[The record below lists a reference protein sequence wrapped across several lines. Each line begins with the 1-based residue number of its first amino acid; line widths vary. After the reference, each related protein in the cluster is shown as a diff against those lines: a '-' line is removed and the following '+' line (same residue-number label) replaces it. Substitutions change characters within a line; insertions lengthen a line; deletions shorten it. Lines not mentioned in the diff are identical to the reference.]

1 MTSLGKIVKFFN
13 LLFLALIHREVCLRS
28 KLLPIVNVC
37 NFKLAHLLK
46 RLSKGTR
53 KSCRQNK
60 MVELVRLV
68 ITKIN
73 NRGKTEQS
81 RKIKMEENELLRR
94 KIQKNKICSDMYFV
108 FNKTVERYVTREGDY
123 IFLFPIVS
131 NSIT

>member
-13 LLFLALIHREVCLRS
+13 LLFLAEIHREVCLRS
-28 KLLPIVNVC
+28 KLLPKVSVS

-60 MVELVRLV
+60 MVGLVRLV

-81 RKIKMEENELLRR
+81 RKIKMEEKERLTKKNLRR
-94 KIQKNKICSDMYFV
+94 ISMKQNIL
-108 FNKTVERYVTREGDY
+108 TVQ
-123 IFLFPIVS
+123 II
-131 NSIT
+131 IK